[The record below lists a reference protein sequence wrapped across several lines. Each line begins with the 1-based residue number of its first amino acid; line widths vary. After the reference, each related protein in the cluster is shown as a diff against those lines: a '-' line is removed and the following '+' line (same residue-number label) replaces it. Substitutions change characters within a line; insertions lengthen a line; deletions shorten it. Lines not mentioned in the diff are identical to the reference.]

1 MALENPQHDL
11 KLTSKV
17 YVQLKF
23 LMKKESKMSSISK
36 SASKKKEPSKYE
48 VLLKRLHD
56 VCLAKLILA
65 TKDKDSKSNYSKGG

>member
-1 MALENPQHDL
+1 M
-11 KLTSKV
+11 
-17 YVQLKF
+17 QLKF

-36 SASKKKEPSKYE
+36 SASKKKEPSSKYD

-65 TKDKDSKSNYSKGG
+65 TKDKDSKSSCSKG